1 MFFANGATFASW
13 VPRLDEIREA
23 LDLSDTMLGVTLVG
37 GGIGGLVTS
46 AASGLLVDRVGSR
59 AATIVT
65 SVALSLALPLIAI
78 APSAGVLFA
87 VLLVIGGFDG
97 LTDVAMNSQALQLQ
111 RGVSRSIVN
120 RMHATWSIGTLVGG
134 VVASRAAAAGVTLRT
149 QLLVTGAVLVVITLI
164 AAPGLLRPEP
174 ALEPEYGG
182 DGRRIRP
189 GRLLLTGLFGVGV
202 LAIMVEL
209 PATEWAS
216 LLMAERYGL
225 EVGAAAMGF
234 VGYTAGMVFGRLSG
248 DVLADRFE
256 AERFRRSSA
265 AIAAIGIVVAC
276 TGGTPW
282 ITVMALF
289 VAGAGGAAM
298 FPMSVRRAGDLVPG
312 ATGVAMFSAGA
323 RLGILLGPPLM
334 GALSDATDRSIALL
348 LVGGTAAVASA
359 VLRLPDATPRPGP
372 VPDEGFVP
380 HH

>member
-1 MFFANGATFASW
+1 M
-13 VPRLDEIREA
+13 
-23 LDLSDTMLGVTLVG
+23 
-37 GGIGGLVTS
+37 
-46 AASGLLVDRVGSR
+46 LVDRVGSR

-65 SVALSLALPLIAI
+65 SVALSLALPLIAV
-78 APSAGVLFA
+78 APSAGVLFV

-111 RGVSRSIVN
+111 RGVRRSILN

-134 VVASRAAAAGVTLRT
+134 VAASRAAAAGVTLRT
-149 QLLVTGAVLVVITLI
+149 QLLITAAVLVAITLL

-174 ALEPEYGG
+174 AVETEFGH

-189 GRLLLTGLFGVGV
+189 ARLMLVGLFGVGV

-216 LLMAERYGL
+216 LLMAERHGL
-225 EVGAAAMGF
+225 DVGAAALGF
-234 VGYTAGMVFGRLSG
+234 VGFTAGMVLGRLSG
-248 DVLADRFE
+248 DVLVDRFDAE
-256 AERFRRSSA
+256 AFRRSSA
-265 AIAAIGIVVAC
+265 AVAAIGIVVAC
-276 TGGTPW
+276 TGGEPW
-282 ITVMALF
+282 ITVAGLF

-334 GALSDATDRSIALL
+334 GALSDATDRSTALL
-348 LVGGTAAVASA
+348 VVGGTAAVVSA
-359 VLRLPDATPRPGP
+359 AMRLPDATPRPGP
-372 VPDEGFVP
+372 VPDEGLVP